1 MMDRLTLEEITA
13 VRDALRRSHRELA
26 AFAGTISPAGE
37 TRRSYCAEWTV
48 AQVYSHLGSGAEI
61 GLANLDAGL
70 TGAPLPDP
78 RPIWNRWDSL
88 TSEGMIG
95 GFAPADNRGHRPPR
109 AVHHRRVDSAP
120 HPQARP

>member
-1 MMDRLTLEEITA
+1 MARLTLEEITA

-70 TGAPLPDP
+70 TGGPLPDP
-78 RPIWNRWDSL
+78 QPIWNRWDSL
-88 TSEGMIG
+88 TPEGMIS
-95 GFAPADNRGHRPPR
+95 GFASADNRGHRLPR
-109 AVHHRRVDSAP
+109 SAYHRRVDSATHRP
-120 HPQARP
+120 ARP